1 MRAITTV
8 LWIFPCIIFLKVSS
22 QAISPITLIN
32 GIANLVVFAHNEFN
46 DAEIDQNL
54 GDLARNINNL
64 KASVESASSSSIPSD
79 SEFKTVASSFMTAVN
94 TYTTTGQCTYSASGT
109 YSSCPSNSLFPC
121 AAATCMNADIVA
133 IGSVC
138 SKRRKREASL
148 PDFSFIGGTH
158 NWLPQWKYNARNQNL
173 THYSSTSNVKNSIR
187 NRHHHS
193 KIPISQYSYS

>member
-1 MRAITTV
+1 MRAKTTF

-32 GIANLVVFAHNEFN
+32 GVANLVVFAHNEFN

-64 KASVESASSSSIPSD
+64 KSNVESAASSSIPSD
-79 SEFKTVASSFMTAVN
+79 AEFKSVASSFMTAVN
-94 TYTTTGQCTYSASGT
+94 KYTTTGQCTYSASGT
-109 YSSCPSNSLFPC
+109 YSSCPSNTLFPC

-138 SKRRKREASL
+138 SKRRK
-148 PDFSFIGGTH
+148 G
-158 NWLPQWKYNARNQNL
+158 
-173 THYSSTSNVKNSIR
+173 
-187 NRHHHS
+187 RHHCLIFHS
-193 KIPISQYSYS
+193 